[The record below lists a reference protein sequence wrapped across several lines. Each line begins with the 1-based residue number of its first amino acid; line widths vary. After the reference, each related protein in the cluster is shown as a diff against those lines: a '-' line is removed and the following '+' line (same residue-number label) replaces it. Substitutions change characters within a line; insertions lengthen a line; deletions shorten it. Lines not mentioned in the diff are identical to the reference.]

1 MDIQEKESRIAF
13 LENLRQITYMIHSA
27 EDVEDIFL
35 HLQDP
40 ILSLL
45 DAARITIYAFDEI
58 SNEIYSKYI
67 AGDLPQEV
75 RVPVNKSSIAG
86 YAAYMKCSVSI
97 SNAYDGVELL
107 AINHDLRFNKSWD
120 ELTGFSFKTAQVLA
134 HPIIHNDHLFGVIQI
149 INKKSGDSFTS
160 NDQEAVKEIADVLG
174 LAMFNQE
181 KSHRGFADSLKKQ
194 VGRIKRLL
202 KN

>member
-1 MDIQEKESRIAF
+1 MDDQERESRIAF

-27 EDVEDIFL
+27 ENVEDIFL

-45 DAARITIYAFDEI
+45 DAERITIYAFDEI
-58 SNEIYSKYI
+58 SNEIYSKSI
-67 AGDLPQEV
+67 VGNIPQEI

-86 YAAYMKCSVSI
+86 YAALLKCSVSI
-97 SNAYDGVELL
+97 SDAYSGVELL

-120 ELTGFSFKTAQVLA
+120 ELTGFKTSQVLA
-134 HPIIHNDHLFGVIQI
+134 HPITHNDHLFGVVQI
-149 INKKSGDSFTS
+149 INKKNGVSFTPH
-160 NDQEAVKEIADVLG
+160 DQEAIKEISDVLG

-181 KSHRGFADSLKKQ
+181 KSHRGFGDSLKKQ
-194 VGRIKRLL
+194 ASWLKRLF
-202 KN
+202 NN